1 MTDWWILFAL
11 GAGLAIFGLHA
22 FAVLLVLLIIYTI
35 GKKGN

>member
-11 GAGLAIFGLHA
+11 GVSLAIFGLHA
-22 FAVLLVLLIIYTI
+22 FSALLVLLIIYTI